1 MSLAIILVYSFPAF
15 VTLVSIAWLG
25 ERTSLL
31 KLFSLLLALGGVAL
45 AALLTVDL
53 LGMGGIALR
62 AGLAVAGLA
71 AIGGAL
77 LSLLRSLAAVVEPP
91 RRRRDPGRASRATR
105 GEGAGQSS
113 SSSG

>member
-1 MSLAIILVYSFPAF
+1 MTNSSSPSKSSSKASSLARAGGLSV
-15 VTLVSIAWLG
+15 
-25 ERTSLL
+25 
-31 KLFSLLLALGGVAL
+31 LGGVAL

-77 LSLLRSLAAVVEPP
+77 LFLRRACAVVDQLT
-91 RRRRDPGRASRATR
+91 RVNRAIS
-105 GEGAGQSS
+105 AGDF
-113 SSSG
+113 